1 MDRQRLD
8 RWLEHGILSLVCI
21 ILIVAPFL
29 FGATRL
35 IDFAWVQGLT
45 IVALILWMARF
56 WVRDE
61 YRVLWPPI
69 AWTIVAFVGY
79 VIWRYTTAEIE
90 YFARHEMNQI
100 LVYAALFFLILDNFN
115 KQEWTQILV
124 YTLIF
129 VGMAA
134 AMYAVYQFATGSR
147 TIYNI
152 PQPASYAGRAG
163 GPFVNPNHLADYI
176 AMVTP
181 MAFALVLM
189 ARINIVLKVF
199 VGYAGMVMLAGAFTT
214 LSRAG
219 CAALGLGLMTMLG
232 ALLFNR
238 DFRIKALIAIAL
250 ILIPVSFVA
259 TKSIKAQY
267 RMKKGFSETGA
278 FADDRQYLFRA
289 ARSMWQENYWTG
301 VGPGHYDTRF
311 RFYRGPLA
319 QLQVRPQFTH
329 NDYLNT
335 LADYGIIGFTLGMAV
350 VGAFW
355 LSVVK
360 IGRYVRRGNDLG
372 SRQSTRSAIVLG
384 ACAGLGALMVHCIVE
399 FNLHIPA
406 LAIVAVTLLAIVT
419 GHWRFATERLW
430 FRPGIWGRLA
440 ATIVCA
446 ALAAWLGFNF
456 VRTVGEQRLLVNVER
471 IHDPEQY
478 QAVLK
483 RAYAIDPRNPE
494 TPYWIGSS
502 LRYQSW
508 KGAAGYEKL
517 AREAIGWFEKANA
530 LNPYDP
536 RGYIGIGMCLHWL
549 DRHQE
554 AWPYFRHA
562 KVLDPYN
569 YWVQATYGWHMMQFQ
584 AWWPAARALS
594 MSRGLKPTDNPMA
607 ETYFKIVVR
616 KLEEQNK
623 PPEISKPDPTPP
635 VQQTPEAPK

>member
-45 IVALILWMARF
+45 IVAIILWMVRF

-69 AWTIVAFVGY
+69 AWTIAAFVGY
-79 VIWRYTTAEIE
+79 VIWRYTTAEVE

-147 TIYNI
+147 TIYGT
-152 PQPASYAGRAG
+152 PQPPSYFGRAG
-163 GPFVNPNHLADYI
+163 GPFVNPNHLADYV

-181 MAFALVLM
+181 IAFALVLM
-189 ARINIVLKVF
+189 ARINIVLKVLAC
-199 VGYAGMVMLAGAFTT
+199 YAGMVMLAGAFTT

-238 DFRIKALIAIAL
+238 DFRLRAVIAIVV
-250 ILIPVSFVA
+250 ILIPTSYVA
-259 TKSIKAQY
+259 TKSIKAQH
-267 RMKKGFSETGA
+267 RMKKGFSEAGV
-278 FADDRQYLFRA
+278 FADDRQYLFQA
-289 ARSMWQENYWTG
+289 ARSMWQENFWTG

-319 QLQVRPQFTH
+319 QLQVRPQFVH

-335 LADYGIIGFTLGMAV
+335 LADYGIIGFTLGMATV
-350 VGAFW
+350 AAFW

-360 IGRYVRRGNDLG
+360 IWRYVRRGNDLG

-384 ACAGLGALMVHCIVE
+384 ACAGLGALMLHCIVE

-419 GHWRFATERLW
+419 GHWRFATERFW
-430 FRPGIWGRLA
+430 FAPGILGRLT
-440 ATIVCA
+440 ATILCA
-446 ALAAWLGFNF
+446 ALVAWLGFNF

-471 IHDPEQY
+471 ITDPEQY

-483 RAYAIDPRNPE
+483 RAYAIDPKNPE

-508 KGAAGYEKL
+508 KGGPSYQKL
-517 AREAIGWFEKANA
+517 AQEAIGWFEKANA

-536 RGYIGIGMCLHWL
+536 HGFIGIGMCMHWL
-549 DRHQE
+549 DRPQE

-569 YWVQATYGWHMMQFQ
+569 YWVQATYGWHLMQFN
-584 AWWPAARALS
+584 AWWPAGRALS
-594 MSRGLKPTDNPMA
+594 MSVGLKPTNNPMGQQ
-607 ETYFKIVVR
+607 YFQIVQR
-616 KLEEQNK
+616 KLQEQNK
-623 PPEISKPDPTPP
+623 PPEISKPYPP
-635 VQQTPEAPK
+635 AQSPQTPEAPK